1 MPASIL
7 TVDDED
13 TTTIALE
20 LLLRDHGYEVK
31 SAVNAAEA
39 QALLARHWFDLVF
52 LDLRLP
58 DADGIT
64 LLEEIKRIAPETE
77 VVLMTLF
84 FFGMGKEQSLLLKEA
99 AANGWSPHMFL
110 LGAFGG
116 KELPP
121 VSAQMKDKV
130 FLAFPTLPA
139 DLTREGVNEFR
150 ALHEK
155 YKFAPRH
162 TASQLAAFATAKVFV
177 EGLTRA
183 GKDLSREKLITALE
197 GFYEYDTGATPLI
210 SFGPNRRVGAAGAH
224 VLPLEQTAT
233 DFATASAWV
242 KAY

>member
-84 FFGMGKEQSLLLKEA
+84 F
-99 AANGWSPHMFL
+99 
-110 LGAFGG
+110 
-116 KELPP
+116 
-121 VSAQMKDKV
+121 SAWEKNSRRYSRRRRQTAGRRTC
-130 FLAFPTLPA
+130 FCSARLA
-139 DLTREGVNEFR
+139 
-150 ALHEK
+150 EK
-155 YKFAPRH
+155 NSRPSAPR
-162 TASQLAAFATAKVFV
+162 
-177 EGLTRA
+177 
-183 GKDLSREKLITALE
+183 
-197 GFYEYDTGATPLI
+197 
-210 SFGPNRRVGAAGAH
+210 
-224 VLPLEQTAT
+224 
-233 DFATASAWV
+233 
-242 KAY
+242 